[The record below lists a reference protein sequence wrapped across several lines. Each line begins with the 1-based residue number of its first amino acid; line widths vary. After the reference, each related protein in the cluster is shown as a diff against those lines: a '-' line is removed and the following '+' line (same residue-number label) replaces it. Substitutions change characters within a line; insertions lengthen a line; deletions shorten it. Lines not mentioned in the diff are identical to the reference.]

1 MGLREAVF
9 NCNYILSRSLIYSQ
23 VLLWLHWP
31 LQEDTFRAF
40 LPLVSIHRCGRPF
53 GDHPDILK
61 SFSVIPPWDSCQQ
74 VQVLLRTRREQF
86 HAAAGESI
94 PTPRFT
100 TPPKA
105 PTTASAA
112 GSQCGA
118 SVANGG
124 RSAGLATAT
133 DSPQA
138 RLPAGL

>member
-1 MGLREAVF
+1 MGLHEAAF
-9 NCNYILSRSLIYSQ
+9 NYNYILSRSLIYSQ

-31 LQEDTFRAF
+31 LQEDTFGAF

-53 GDHPDILK
+53 GDHLDVLK
-61 SFSVIPPWDSCQQ
+61 SSSVIPPWDCCQQ
-74 VQVLLRTRREQF
+74 VQVLLRARREQF

-112 GSQCGA
+112 GSQRA
-118 SVANGG
+118 ATVANGG
-124 RSAGLATAT
+124 RSAALAAAT

-138 RLPAGL
+138 GLPAGL

>member
-1 MGLREAVF
+1 MGLCEAAL

-31 LQEDTFRAF
+31 LQEDTVRAF

-53 GDHPDILK
+53 GAHPDVLK
-61 SFSVIPPWDSCQQ
+61 SFSDIPPWNSCQQ

-86 HAAAGESI
+86 HAAAGELI

-100 TPPKA
+100 TPLKA

-112 GSQCGA
+112 GSQCA
-118 SVANGG
+118 TTVANGG
-124 RSAGLATAT
+124 RSAALAAAT
-133 DSPQA
+133 NSPQA
-138 RLPAGL
+138 GLPAGL